1 MKAVCQAGYGGAEQL
16 SVQEVPLPKLEAS
29 SVLVRIVAVSVNAG
43 DHHMLTGRPFLIR
56 VAVGR
61 R

>member
-43 DHHMLTGRPFLIR
+43 DHHMLT
-56 VAVGR
+56 
-61 R
+61 